1 MFYEYPLNEVTGKLT
16 SALVTLTPS
25 ESKRLIAKGV
35 AAMPEVWNAL
45 ESGVIIFARGSTN
58 AYVAEEIMIKTE
70 NKAAYDKKVLNKSEY
85 SRGVITMGE
94 LTTNQ
99 RRGTGNDFVLKNG
112 KIWDISPRDVIPQF
126 TRNDVFFKGAS
137 AVDAWGE
144 AGVLCAGADAGT
156 IGYAL
161 TLLMARDANLIVPVG
176 LEKMVPSVEDAI
188 SVTGCFNY
196 KYSTG
201 FPCSLIPLV
210 KGKVVTE
217 IQALAILFGVNATMV
232 GAGGIGGSEGT
243 VVLVVEG
250 SEADVDK
257 AFNLIKSIKGE
268 APTPAPE
275 IRGPSGANF
284 NWDAKAIQDARAIQ
298 EAAAARR

>member
-1 MFYEYPLNEVTGKLT
+1 MFYEYPIPEITGNTTK
-16 SALVTLTPS
+16 ALVTLTPA

-35 AAMPEVWNAL
+35 AAMPEVKKAL
-45 ESGVIIFARGSTN
+45 ESGIIIFARGTTN
-58 AYVAEEIMIKTE
+58 TYVAEEIMQTSAENQAAYNHKII
-70 NKAAYDKKVLNKSEY
+70 NKAEY
-85 SRGVITMGE
+85 SRGVITLGE

-99 RRGTGNDFVLKNG
+99 RRGTGNDFVLQCG
-112 KIWDISPRDVIPQF
+112 KVWDINPRDVIPQF
-126 TRNDVFFKGAS
+126 TKNDVFFKGAS

-161 TLLMARDANLIVPVG
+161 MPLIARDANLIVPVG

-188 SVTGCFNY
+188 NVTGCFNY

-201 FPCSLIPLV
+201 SPCSLIPLV
-210 KGKVVTE
+210 KSKVVTE
-217 IQALAILFGVNATMV
+217 IQALAILFGVSATMV

-250 SEADVDK
+250 SEANVDK
-257 AFNLIKSIKGE
+257 AFAMIKSIKGE
-268 APTPAPE
+268 KPVPAPE
-275 IRGPSGANF
+275 IMGPSGATF
-284 NWDAKAIQDARAIQ
+284 NWDAKAIQDA
-298 EAAAARR
+298 AAARR

>member
-1 MFYEYPLNEVTGKLT
+1 MFYEYPIPINNGKSV

-35 AAMPEVWNAL
+35 AAMPEVENAI
-45 ESGVIIFARGSTN
+45 ESGVIIFARGTTN
-58 AYVAEEIMIKTE
+58 AYVAEEIMIRTE
-70 NKAAYDKKVLNKSEY
+70 NKTAYDKKILNKAEY
-85 SRGVITMGE
+85 SRGVITHGE

-99 RRGTGNDFVLKNG
+99 RRGTGNDFVLKAG
-112 KIWDISPRDVIPQF
+112 KIWDISPRDVITQF
-126 TRNDVFFKGAS
+126 TRSDVFIKGAS

-156 IGYAL
+156 IGYSMMSL
-161 TLLMARDANLIVPVG
+161 IARDANLIVPVG
-176 LEKMVPSVEDAI
+176 LEKMVPSVEDAV
-188 SVTGCFNY
+188 SVTGCYNY

-201 FPCSLIPLV
+201 TPCSLIPLV
-210 KGKVVTE
+210 KSKIVTE

-232 GAGGIGGSEGT
+232 GGGGIGGSEGT

-250 SEADVDK
+250 AEANVDQ

-275 IRGPSGANF
+275 IMGPSGSNF
-284 NWDAKAIQDARAIQ
+284 NWDAKAIQDA
-298 EAAAARR
+298 AAARR

>member
-1 MFYEYPLNEVTGKLT
+1 MFYEYPIPINNGKSV

-35 AAMPEVWNAL
+35 AAMPEVENAL
-45 ESGVIIFARGSTN
+45 ELGVIIFARGTTN
-58 AYVAEEIMIKTE
+58 AYVAEEIMIRTE
-70 NKAAYDKKVLNKSEY
+70 NKAAYDKKILNKAEY
-85 SRGVITMGE
+85 SRGVITHGE

-99 RRGTGNDFVLKNG
+99 RRGTGNDFVLKAG
-112 KIWDISPRDVIPQF
+112 KVWDISPRDVITQF
-126 TRNDVFFKGAS
+126 TRSDVFIKGAS

-156 IGYAL
+156 IGYSMMSL
-161 TLLMARDANLIVPVG
+161 IARDANLIVPVG
-176 LEKMVPSVEDAI
+176 LEKMVPSVEDAV
-188 SVTGCFNY
+188 SVTGCYNY

-201 FPCSLIPLV
+201 TPCSLIPLV
-210 KGKVVTE
+210 KSKVVTE

-232 GAGGIGGSEGT
+232 GAGGIGGSEGS

-250 SEADVDK
+250 AESNVDK
-257 AFNLIKSIKGE
+257 AFDLIKSIKGE
-268 APTPAPE
+268 NPTPSPE
-275 IRGPSGANF
+275 IMGPSGANF
-284 NWDAKAIQDARAIQ
+284 NWDAKAIQ